1 VSNQRVL
8 QVELS
13 GQPPGLVKRQRLT
26 TPGPVVS
33 DRYPV
38 DNSLFLGLRI
48 HDVFG
53 KVNGKRSDCDP
64 FGDLKDHTE
73 KQIGRPQKPG
83 GSSNKPQ
90 FVGSCKPFVPTIW
103 RVYLDFMRY
112 EWA

>member
-1 VSNQRVL
+1 ML

-13 GQPPGLVKRQRLT
+13 GQLPGLVKGQWLT

-64 FGDLKDHTE
+64 FGDLKDHAE
-73 KQIGRPQKPG
+73 KQIGRPQKTRA
-83 GSSNKPQ
+83 SSNKPQ
-90 FVGSCKPFVPTIW
+90 FVGWCKLFVPTIW
-103 RVYLDFMRY
+103 RGYLDFMRY